1 MKDVYSEVTAKI
13 ITLMETHGAN
23 WTKPWS
29 AGAGSS
35 SMPTSIS
42 TGTIAVAEEAVLELL
57 RVGLLPEP
65 WRRNIWNN
73 KALRFALGL
82 IRYGKSK
89 HPFVLLH
96 PQPKKLRATPFAA
109 GILIQQSK

>member
-1 MKDVYSEVTAKI
+1 MCIGLA
-13 ITLMETHGAN
+13 TLIGFT
-23 WTKPWS
+23 T
-29 AGAGSS
+29 
-35 SMPTSIS
+35 TSIS

-65 WRRNIWNN
+65 WQRNIWNN